1 MISFEYRW
9 WPLKGPVGVSLL
21 LRNILSLG
29 NLLRFLGQENSLDV
43 GEDSTLGNGDS
54 GEQLVQLTD
63 GKLEVTGLI
72 LVFLMSQAAM
82 PANSRTSA
90 ARYSMTAAM

>member
-1 MISFEYRW
+1 MISFDYRW

-29 NLLRFLGQENSLDV
+29 SLLGQENSLDV
-43 GEDSTLGNGDS
+43 GDDSTLGNSNS
-54 GEQLVQLTD
+54 GEQLVHLTD

>member
-1 MISFEYRW
+1 MISFDYRW

-29 NLLRFLGQENSLDV
+29 SLLGQENSLDV
-43 GEDSTLGNGDS
+43 GDNSTLGNGDS